1 MADKQEVAA
10 KPSLNTKLSYYANQ
24 YTGLME
30 RDFTEHGLVFDDY
43 SKQCVM
49 ASMSAIYSL
58 VTTNKEAMENLQ
70 GSNLRQVIGQV
81 ASLKLNANA
90 VPGSA
95 FSS

>member
-1 MADKQEVAA
+1 MADKQEVAV

-30 RDFTEHGLVFDDY
+30 RDFAEHGLKFDDY

-70 GSNLRQVIGQV
+70 GSNLRQVIGTGLQV
-81 ASLKLNANA
+81 
-90 VPGSA
+90 
-95 FSS
+95 

>member
-1 MADKQEVAA
+1 MADKQEVAV

-30 RDFTEHGLVFDDY
+30 RDFAEHGLKFDDY

-90 VPGSA
+90 VPRM
-95 FSS
+95 